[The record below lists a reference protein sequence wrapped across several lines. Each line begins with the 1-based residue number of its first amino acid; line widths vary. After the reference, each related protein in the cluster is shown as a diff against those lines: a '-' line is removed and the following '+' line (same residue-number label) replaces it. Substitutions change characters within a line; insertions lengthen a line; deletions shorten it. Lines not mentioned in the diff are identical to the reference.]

1 MIKKLWFLLTEGQKK
16 KAILLSFL
24 MLLGAFVEMI
34 GVGII
39 FPVFSILLNPTPTHK
54 YYDYLPSFMIEK
66 GEVYL
71 VIYTL
76 TFFLIIYIFKTIYL
90 VFLTWKQSTF
100 ANKFYEY
107 ISGRLFEIYIGQKY
121 KFHLLKNSSELLRNV
136 VGESGA
142 CAEILKAILAII
154 TEATVIIGICLLLVT
169 INPLNAIFV
178 FVFFSVLIYL
188 FNLSTKKNLK
198 LWGIEKQKISGL
210 INKYTL
216 ETFGGIKEV
225 KFYGR
230 ENYFL
235 NKLFNLND
243 RNTFYQSRINFFQQ
257 LPRIYL
263 ELLTIL
269 CLIGLLLLEVF
280 QGNSLLN
287 LIPQLT
293 VFLAASFRVIP
304 SANKILSHT
313 QVIKVCNASIEL
325 IYNDFLNLDCPVM
338 KTEPFLSYKEVDEFR
353 SLEMKNIF
361 FRYDLNQEDSL
372 KNLNFEIKKGES
384 IGIKGESGAGKSTLI
399 DIILGLLD
407 PSEGSIFINGIVKN
421 DSNINWGENV
431 GYVPQNV
438 FLLDDTI
445 EKNIALGIPNNKID
459 KNKILSSIK
468 SAQLDN
474 YINSLP
480 LGVKSVVGE
489 RGVRLS
495 GGQRQRIG
503 IARALYND
511 PDIIILDEATSAL
524 DSETE
529 ASFMEV
535 IYALKGEKTILIV
548 AHRLSTLSNCD
559 RIIAIKDGEIIK

>member
-76 TFFLIIYIFKTIYL
+76 TFFLVIYIFKTIYL

-107 ISGRLFEIYIGQKY
+107 ISGHLFEIYIGQKY

-142 CAEILKAILAII
+142 CAEILKAILAIL

-178 FVFFSVLIYL
+178 FIFFSVLIYL

-263 ELLTIL
+263 ELLTII

-325 IYNDFLNLDCPVM
+325 IYNDFLKLDCPVM
-338 KTEPFLSYKEVDEFR
+338 KTEPYPCHKEVDEFR

-361 FRYDLNQEDSL
+361 FRYDLSQEDSL
-372 KNLNFEIKKGES
+372 KNLNFEINKGES

-421 DSNINWGENV
+421 DSNVNWGENV

-445 EKNIALGIPNNKID
+445 EKNIALGIPNDKID
-459 KNKILSSIK
+459 RNKILSSIK

-503 IARALYND
+503 IARALYNN

-559 RIIAIKDGEIIK
+559 RIIAIKDGKVI

>member
-1 MIKKLWFLLTEGQKK
+1 MINKLWFLLTKGQKK
-16 KAILLSFL
+16 NAIVLSFL
-24 MLLGAFVEMI
+24 MLLGAFFEMI

-39 FPVFSILLNPTPTHK
+39 FPVFSILLNPTPSHK
-54 YYDYLPSFMIEK
+54 YYDYLPSFMIDK

-71 VIYTL
+71 VFYTL
-76 TFFLIIYIFKTIYL
+76 TIFLIIYIFKSIYL

-107 ISGRLFEIYIGQKY
+107 ISGQLFEIYIGQKY
-121 KFHLLKNSSELLRNV
+121 KFHLLRNSSELLRNV

-142 CAEILKAILAII
+142 CAEILKAILAIL
-154 TEATVIIGICLLLVT
+154 TEVTVVTGICLLLVT

-188 FNLSTKKNLK
+188 FNLSTKKSLK
-198 LWGIEKQKISGL
+198 LWGIEKQNISGL
-210 INKYTL
+210 INKYIL

-225 KFYGR
+225 KFYSR

-235 NKLFNLND
+235 NKLFELLD
-243 RNTFYQSRINFFQQ
+243 KNTFYQSRINFFQQ

-263 ELLTIL
+263 ELLTII

-293 VFLAASFRVIP
+293 VFLAAAFRVIP
-304 SANKILSHT
+304 SANKILSQA
-313 QVIKVCNASIEL
+313 QVIKVSNVSIDL
-325 IYNDFLNLDCPVM
+325 IYNDFLNLEHKFL
-338 KTEPFLSYKEVDEFR
+338 KTESYSIPNQIDEFKT
-353 SLEMKNIF
+353 LELKNIF
-361 FRYDLNQEDSL
+361 FRYDLIKKDTL
-372 KNLNFEIKKGES
+372 KNLNLLIYKGQS

-399 DIILGLLD
+399 DVILGLLI

-421 DSNINWGENV
+421 NSKLNWGANV

-438 FLLDDTI
+438 FLLDDSI
-445 EKNIALGIPNNKID
+445 EKNIALGIPDDKID
-459 KNKILSSIK
+459 SGKILLAIK

-474 YINSLP
+474 YIDSLP
-480 LGVKSVVGE
+480 NGVKSVVGE

-511 PDIIILDEATSAL
+511 PNIIILDEATSAL

-548 AHRLSTLSNCD
+548 AHRLSTLNKCD
-559 RIIAIKDGEIIK
+559 RIITIKDGELIY

>member
-1 MIKKLWFLLTEGQKK
+1 MIKKLWFLLTVGQKK
-16 KAILLSFL
+16 KAFILSIF

-39 FPVFSILLNPTPTHK
+39 FPVFSILMNPTRTHK
-54 YYDYLPSFMIEK
+54 YYDYLPSFMTAK
-66 GEVYL
+66 GNLYL

-76 TFFLIIYIFKTIYL
+76 TFFLVIYIFKTIYL
-90 VFLTWKQSTF
+90 LFLTWKQSKF

-107 ISGRLFEIYIGQKY
+107 ISGRLFEIYILQKY

-142 CAEILKAILAII
+142 CAEILKAILGIL
-154 TEATVIIGICLLLVT
+154 TEVTVIIGICLLLVT

-210 INKYTL
+210 INKYIL

-235 NKLFNLND
+235 RILFKLND

-263 ELLTIL
+263 ELLTII
-269 CLIGLLLLEVF
+269 CLIGLLLVEVF

-304 SANKILSHT
+304 SANKILSHA

-325 IYNDFLNLDCPVM
+325 IHNDFLNLDCQVL
-338 KTEPFLSYKEVDEFR
+338 KTENSLFPSQVNDFR
-353 SLEMKNIF
+353 TLKLKNIF
-361 FRYDLNQEDSL
+361 FRYDISQEDIL
-372 KNLNFEIKKGES
+372 KNLNFEINKGES

-407 PSEGSIFINGIVKN
+407 PSEGGIFINGVERN
-421 DSNINWGENV
+421 ESNLNWGENV

-438 FLLDDTI
+438 FLLDDSI
-445 EKNIALGIPNNKID
+445 EKNIALGISENKID
-459 KNKILSSIK
+459 SVKILSAIK
-468 SAQLDN
+468 SAQLN
-474 YINSLP
+474 NFINSLP

-524 DSETE
+524 DSGTE
-529 ASFMEV
+529 ASFMDV

-559 RIIAIKDGEIIK
+559 KIFTIKDGKIF

>member
-76 TFFLIIYIFKTIYL
+76 TFFLVIYIFKTIYL

-107 ISGRLFEIYIGQKY
+107 ISGHLFEIYIGQKY

-142 CAEILKAILAII
+142 CAEILKAILAIL

-178 FVFFSVLIYL
+178 FIFFSVLIYL

-263 ELLTIL
+263 ELLTII

-325 IYNDFLNLDCPVM
+325 IYNDFLKLDCPVM
-338 KTEPFLSYKEVDEFR
+338 KTEPYPCHKEVDEFR

-361 FRYDLNQEDSL
+361 FRYDLSQEDSL

-431 GYVPQNV
+431 GYVPQNI

-445 EKNIALGIPNNKID
+445 EKNIALGIPNDKID
-459 KNKILSSIK
+459 RNKILSSIK

-503 IARALYND
+503 IARALYNN

-559 RIIAIKDGEIIK
+559 RIIAIKDGKVI

>member
-76 TFFLIIYIFKTIYL
+76 TFFLVIYIFKTIYL

-107 ISGRLFEIYIGQKY
+107 ISGHLFEIYIGQKY

-142 CAEILKAILAII
+142 CAEILKAILAIL

-178 FVFFSVLIYL
+178 FIFFSVLIYL

-263 ELLTIL
+263 ELLTII

-325 IYNDFLNLDCPVM
+325 IYNDFLKLDCPVM
-338 KTEPFLSYKEVDEFR
+338 KTEPYPCHKEVDEFR

-361 FRYDLNQEDSL
+361 FRYDLSQEDSL

-445 EKNIALGIPNNKID
+445 EKNIALGIPNDKID
-459 KNKILSSIK
+459 RNKILSSIK

-503 IARALYND
+503 IARALYNN

-559 RIIAIKDGEIIK
+559 RIIAIKDGKVI

>member
-24 MLLGAFVEMI
+24 MLLGAFIEMI

-76 TFFLIIYIFKTIYL
+76 TFFLVIYIFKTIYL

-107 ISGRLFEIYIGQKY
+107 ISGHLFEIYIGQKY

-142 CAEILKAILAII
+142 CAEILKAILAIL

-169 INPLNAIFV
+169 INPFNAIFV
-178 FVFFSVLIYL
+178 FIFFSVLIYL

-263 ELLTIL
+263 ELLTII

-325 IYNDFLNLDCPVM
+325 IYNDFLKLDSPVM
-338 KTEPFLSYKEVDEFR
+338 KTEPYPCHKEVDEFR

-361 FRYDLNQEDSL
+361 FRYDLSQEDSL

-407 PSEGSIFINGIVKN
+407 PSEGSIFINGIAKN

-445 EKNIALGIPNNKID
+445 EKNIALGIPNDKID
-459 KNKILSSIK
+459 RNKILSSIK

-503 IARALYND
+503 IARALYNN

-559 RIIAIKDGEIIK
+559 RIIAIKDGKVI